1 MIEDIDALVATV
13 AKFQPGKPLDRYIVD
28 VVFPNFKNI
37 EPSTKITFDY
47 PLTALVGANGS
58 GKSSILHAMWGMPI
72 RHSTSRFWFSTAVD
86 PIAEGGTHGINRYY
100 YSHWVSELKRIV
112 QTKKVRGK
120 KRSGYWEPARASTA
134 DGMDP
139 MPPEDANTAPFRSKE
154 RWNPVDRKV
163 IYLNF
168 KCEFSAF
175 DRYFYFAPRGVTLE
189 ERQEEIRKGAH
200 RLQNVLKR
208 RLESYA
214 PGGHQ
219 AVFEHRDLTAEELSW
234 VSYIL
239 GHEYVSARYVLH
251 RLYGRMEA
259 PSVIFT
265 RKNMT
270 YSEAFAGSG
279 ELAVV
284 RAVIELLAVEQH
296 SLVLLDEP
304 ETSLHPLAQRRF
316 VAFLLDRIRVKHIQV
331 VLSTHSPSIVRM
343 LPGNAIKVLE
353 EGPNGRMR
361 VVENT
366 HPQVAFNRLGH
377 IPDNVL
383 LITVEDQL
391 LAVLVRIAMKLLDP
405 GEAEIIRLHVPTSG
419 ANSILKYNIPTWMS
433 DHQDVYVI
441 LDGDQKPNAPFPDPG
456 TLPLADQLLLSQK
469 LQDEFGVLPHGC
481 SLGKTEPAASY
492 VRWVRS
498 RMRYLDAIC
507 PEFVVLSALIGDAEA
522 AGRAETNEEAKAAL
536 VAELKVMELDSD
548 ADSINRYAQYQ
559 LTPAREKNKYIL
571 GLKSVLKEFLAHHAL
586 EH

>member
-1 MIEDIDALVATV
+1 MIDDIEDLIAAV
-13 AKFQPGKPLDRYIVD
+13 AKLQPGKPLDKYIVD

-37 EPSTKITFDY
+37 DPGTKITFDY

-86 PIAEGGTHGINRYY
+86 PIAEGGEHGINRYH
-100 YSHWVSELKRIV
+100 YSHWVSELKQSV
-112 QTKKVRGK
+112 QTKKVRGR

-139 MPPEDANTAPFRSKE
+139 MPPEQAKTAPFRSKE

-163 IYLNF
+163 VYLNL

-175 DRYFYFAPRGVTLE
+175 DRYFYFAPRGATLE
-189 ERQEEIRKGAH
+189 DRQEEIRKSAH

-208 RLESYA
+208 RLASYA
-214 PGGHQ
+214 PGGQQ
-219 AVFEHRDLTAEELSW
+219 AVFEHRDLTAEELNW

-284 RAVIELLAVEQH
+284 RAVIVLLNVDRY

-304 ETSLHPLAQRRF
+304 ETSLHPLAQRRLIG
-316 VAFLLDRIRVKHIQV
+316 FLLDRIRVMHIQV

-343 LPGNAIKVLE
+343 LPSKAIKVLE
-353 EGPNGRMR
+353 EGPTGRMR
-361 VVENT
+361 VVDNT

-383 LITVEDQL
+383 LIAVEDQL
-391 LAVLVRIAMKLLDP
+391 LAVLLRVAMKLLDP
-405 GEAEIIRLHVPTSG
+405 GGGRRRLFVCTFRQAERTQS
-419 ANSILKYNIPTWMS
+419 
-433 DHQDVYVI
+433 
-441 LDGDQKPNAPFPDPG
+441 
-456 TLPLADQLLLSQK
+456 
-469 LQDEFGVLPHGC
+469 
-481 SLGKTEPAASY
+481 
-492 VRWVRS
+492 
-498 RMRYLDAIC
+498 
-507 PEFVVLSALIGDAEA
+507 
-522 AGRAETNEEAKAAL
+522 
-536 VAELKVMELDSD
+536 
-548 ADSINRYAQYQ
+548 
-559 LTPAREKNKYIL
+559 
-571 GLKSVLKEFLAHHAL
+571 
-586 EH
+586 